1 MSNKANALFCAA
13 HTVLA
18 FVTGGLGYYW
28 QTRLDPSLPL
38 VPALCGLM
46 AFGSAAWAGY
56 YFSNINGSN

>member
-18 FVTGGLGYYW
+18 FATGALGYYW
-28 QTRLDPSLPL
+28 QEPSLPL
-38 VPALCGLM
+38 VPALCGLL

-56 YFSNINGSN
+56 YFSNIEGSN